1 MTDKTNQGNGPVLG
15 FGGALVDMLAPIAEE
30 ELATLTEAAKGDVRA
45 IGPSDFRALMTR
57 LQSRPVRRTAGGSV
71 GNTLRVMRRNG
82 LPATLLSAV
91 GDDENGAFL
100 TQAYQADGVD
110 VSALHA
116 VPGCLTDCCLA
127 LVTPDGER
135 TMLPLLDAGRQQEAL
150 RFPDALF
157 QEARHLHLEG
167 YAVRTPE
174 ATAAVLRQARAAG
187 VPVSM
192 DLGAVSLLKAH
203 RAFYEGLRT
212 RHEPLEWLFGNAAE
226 AAELAGAT
234 RPSEAAARLLS
245 AGFARNAVVTCGAGG
260 AWTATAD
267 GNAAHIPA
275 APLPGPLV
283 DTVGAGDTFTGAFLA
298 AILRGAAPAEA
309 GRQAATAAA
318 ECVCHAG
325 A

>member
-1 MTDKTNQGNGPVLG
+1 MDKTNQGNGPVLG
-15 FGGALVDMLAPIAEE
+15 FGGALVDMLAPIEE
-30 ELATLTEAAKGDVRA
+30 AELATMTKAAKGDVRA
-45 IGPSDFRALMTR
+45 IGPVDFRALVTR
-57 LQSRPVRRTAGGSV
+57 LQGRPVRRTAGGSV
-71 GNTLRVMRRNG
+71 GNTLRVMRRSG
-82 LPATLLSAV
+82 LPAILLSAV
-91 GDDENGAFL
+91 GDDANGAFL
-100 TQAYQADGVD
+100 MQAYQAEGLDISVLR
-110 VSALHA
+110 V

-157 QEARHLHLEG
+157 QKARHLHLEG
-167 YAVRTPE
+167 YAVRTPD
-174 ATAAVLRQARAAG
+174 ATATILRQAHAAG

-203 RAFYEGLRT
+203 HAFYEELRT
-212 RHEPLEWLFGNAAE
+212 RREPFEWLFGNAAE
-226 AAELAGAT
+226 AAELTGAAK
-234 RPSEAAARLLS
+234 PPDAAARLLS
-245 AGFARNAVVTCGAGG
+245 AGFARNAVVTCGAEG
-260 AWTATAD
+260 AWTATAHGD
-267 GNAAHIPA
+267 TTHISA

-298 AILRGAAPAEA
+298 AMLQGAAPAEA
-309 GRQAATAAA
+309 GRQAAVAAA